1 MNHDSLI
8 KPLLLAALFLK
19 EQLKEPVALFC
30 LVISPVATFYLIIY
44 TRAPAGD
51 SVSSYVSAT
60 SWFYA
65 FVACGVAFFGLAFYI
80 VGRRESG
87 FLRSFVYTR
96 RTKAIFLFGQY
107 FAYSVMSIIYC
118 CVFYCLTRPY
128 FGWMEFAELID
139 IVVRFYVC
147 FLLFSIVSL
156 LLTLFPVGFQN
167 TNTVFSVCSFLM
179 LALGVASV
187 SSTHRFFEVAKLYNP
202 MWWANQIMAVGVT
215 DSIGV
220 VVVVLLAFCVAFAV
234 VFKFLLINPV
244 WSRY

>member
-1 MNHDSLI
+1 MNQHSLI
-8 KPLLLAALFLK
+8 KPFLLAALFVK
-19 EQLKEPVALFC
+19 EQLKEPVAFFWML
-30 LVISPVATFYLIIY
+30 ISPVATFYLIIY
-44 TRAPAGD
+44 ARAPAGD
-51 SVSSYVSAT
+51 SVNSYVSAT

-87 FLRSFVYTR
+87 FLRSFVYTS
-96 RTKAIFLFGQY
+96 RTKSIFLFGHY
-107 FAYSVMSIIYC
+107 FAYSIVSIIYC

-128 FGWMEFAELID
+128 FGLVEVAELLD
-139 IVVRFYVC
+139 IVLRFYVC
-147 FLLFSIVSL
+147 FLLFSTVSL
-156 LLTLFPVGFQN
+156 LLTLLPVGFQN

-179 LALGVASV
+179 LVLGVASV
-187 SSTHRFFEVAKLYNP
+187 NSSHRLFEVAKLYNP
-202 MWWANQIMAVGVT
+202 MWWANQIMEVGVT

-220 VVVVLLAFCVAFAV
+220 VSVVIVAFCIAFGV